1 MLTYDRYRH
10 LTNYSLNKNNP
21 NFQRA
26 EGGEDDVGHK
36 WSIAAVWKWFEKN
49 GIKTQPIKDKIDDLI
64 VKTLLAVEPQ
74 ISTNMQV
81 HSIHTDPQ

>member
-36 WSIAAVWKWFEKN
+36 WSIGVWVW
-49 GIKTQPIKDKIDDLI
+49 
-64 VKTLLAVEPQ
+64 VWAWAWAWVW
-74 ISTNMQV
+74 V
-81 HSIHTDPQ
+81 